1 MKTIKIFLAGLFIL
15 TAFSVYSQDT
25 KVIAVINKAS
35 WCPVCKSNGEKVMM
49 LMKEYMGKDITFIE
63 NDLTDEN
70 SKKESAKSLEQNG
83 VSELLKD
90 NENTGIITII
100 NNENKKVIETIS
112 VNLSAEDIKSAL
124 NSSLSLR

>member
-1 MKTIKIFLAGLFIL
+1 
-15 TAFSVYSQDT
+15 
-25 KVIAVINKAS
+25 
-35 WCPVCKSNGEKVMM
+35 
-49 LMKEYMGKDITFIE
+49 MKEYMGKDITFIE